1 MNTHLVY
8 ITTRDKEEAGTIG
21 RSLVQSHLAACVNIF
36 TGMESIYYWD
46 DELQQDHEAVL
57 IVKTTENRVQEVID
71 AVRQQHSYDCP
82 CIVSFAIAQGH
93 TDYLDWI
100 AEQVR

>member
-1 MNTHLVY
+1 MNTHLIY
-8 ITTRDKEEAGTIG
+8 ITTQDKDEARAIG
-21 RSLVQSHLAACVNIF
+21 RSLVTSHLAACVNIF

-46 DELQQDHEAVL
+46 AELQQDHEAVL

>member
-1 MNTHLVY
+1 MNTHLIY
-8 ITTRDKEEAGTIG
+8 ITTRDKEEAKAIG
-21 RSLVQSHLAACVNIF
+21 SSLVKSHLAACVNIF

-57 IVKTTENRVQEVID
+57 IAKTTENRVQEVID

-82 CIVSFAIAQGH
+82 CIVSFPIAQGH
-93 TDYLDWI
+93 TDSGQHGKD
-100 AEQVR
+100 